1 MRLNRVVPVEF
12 GFLDVEFDLFLTSDL
27 DKQETGSQD
36 EIEILSIKIE
46 NGKDEL
52 VDVLTN
58 TSLYT
63 TIEEYLYDTID
74 ETAYDLEDFEIERD

>member
-12 GFLDVEFDLFLTSDL
+12 GYLDVEFDLFLASYL
-27 DKQETGSQD
+27 DKQETGSRD
-36 EIEILSIKIE
+36 EIEIVSIKLE
-46 NGKDEL
+46 GGKDEL

-63 TIEEYLYDTID
+63 TIEEYLYDTIED
-74 ETAYDLEDFEIERD
+74 TISDLEDFEIERD

>member
-36 EIEILSIKIE
+36 EIEIVSIKIE

>member
-1 MRLNRVVPVEF
+1 MRLNRVVQVEF
-12 GFLDVEFDLFLTSDL
+12 GFLDVEFDLFLASYL

-36 EIEILSIKIE
+36 EIEIVSIKIE

-52 VDVLTN
+52 IDVLTN

-74 ETAYDLEDFEIERD
+74 EMVCDLEDFEIERD

>member
-12 GFLDVEFDLFLTSDL
+12 GYLDVEFYLYIASCL
-27 DKQETGSQD
+27 DKQETGSRD
-36 EIEILSIKIE
+36 EIEIVSIKLE
-46 NGKDEL
+46 GGKDEL

-63 TIEEYLYDTID
+63 TIEEYLYDTIED
-74 ETAYDLEDFEIERD
+74 TISDLEDFEIERD

>member
-12 GFLDVEFDLFLTSDL
+12 GYLDVEFDLYIASYL
-27 DKQETGSQD
+27 DKQETGSRD
-36 EIEILSIKIE
+36 EIEIVSIKLE
-46 NGKDEL
+46 GGKDEL

-63 TIEEYLYDTID
+63 TIEDHLYDTIED
-74 ETAYDLEDFEIERD
+74 TISDLEDFEIERD